1 MEKEVNNV
9 LRISITNK
17 CNFNCIY
24 CPDYMEVFEP
34 VPDNSIELTNDEIIK
49 IVQDV
54 TSLGIKKV
62 SLTWW
67 EPLMLLS
74 FQDQYLTVHLTW
86 VHMVYRQYTFFGI

>member
-62 SLTWW
+62 SLT
-67 EPLMLLS
+67 
-74 FQDQYLTVHLTW
+74 
-86 VHMVYRQYTFFGI
+86 